1 MSVRI
6 RLSLIAIA
14 AVTPAAAQ
22 GLSGSDLGWQYYAGG
37 GALAAS
43 VDGSVTSGEFIAGSG
58 SGEFIEPTD
67 GGPLPI
73 FDIGAT
79 DTTISFDY
87 SPTASASSWS
97 NSPLSLTPTIYNG
110 IAIDLLSSGGFEDV
124 TVDPL
129 TNMDGF
135 GSGNISFT
143 ADQIQVNWE
152 GLSFDSSTDVI
163 LDVTL
168 DAGDPP
174 ATPEPATFVLLAP
187 IFGGLLLARRRTAA
201 N

>member
-14 AVTPAAAQ
+14 AATPAAAQ
-22 GLSGSDLGWQYYAGG
+22 GLLG
-37 GALAAS
+37 
-43 VDGSVTSGEFIAGSG
+43 
-58 SGEFIEPTD
+58 
-67 GGPLPI
+67 
-73 FDIGAT
+73 
-79 DTTISFDY
+79 SFDY
-87 SPTASASSWS
+87 SLTASASNWWI
-97 NSPLSLTPTIYNG
+97 SPLSATPTIYNG
-110 IAIDLLSSGGFEDV
+110 IAIDLLSSGSFEDV
-124 TVDPL
+124 TVDPS

-152 GLSFDSSTDVI
+152 NLSFDSSTDVI

-168 DAGDPP
+168 GAGDPQDPP
-174 ATPEPATFVLLAP
+174 AAPEPATFLMLAP
-187 IFGGLLLARRRTAA
+187 ALACLPLRRRV